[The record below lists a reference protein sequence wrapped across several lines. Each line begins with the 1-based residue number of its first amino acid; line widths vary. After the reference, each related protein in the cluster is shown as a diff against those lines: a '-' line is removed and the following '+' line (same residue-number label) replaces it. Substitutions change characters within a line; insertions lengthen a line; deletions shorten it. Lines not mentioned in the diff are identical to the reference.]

1 MQIINHSDFKQENVI
16 HLALVLVG
24 HSFTEVI
31 RISGGMFK
39 INRPNGQQT
48 HKITS

>member
-24 HSFTEVI
+24 HGFTEVL
-31 RISGGMFK
+31 RISGG
-39 INRPNGQQT
+39 QQT
-48 HKITS
+48 HLRNSNFTFVNNM